1 MTSVANK
8 ETEMTATAELDLID
22 RKIVASLMEDASL
35 SVARLAERVGL
46 SQTPCWKRIQK
57 LESRGVITGRVA
69 RVDPAKLGLGL
80 TVFVAIEAT
89 DHSSDWR
96 EDFNA
101 QIARHPEI
109 VEAHRLAGPTDY
121 LLRVVVRDMAAFDEF
136 YRRLTNS
143 VNVRNVTSHFA
154 MEPVKD
160 TRVLPIDTMN
170 R

>member
-1 MTSVANK
+1 MRPFQTRPSPGR
-8 ETEMTATAELDLID
+8 I
-22 RKIVASLMEDASL
+22 SP
-35 SVARLAERVGL
+35 RLAP
-46 SQTPCWKRIQK
+46 SQRISFFGA
-57 LESRGVITGRVA
+57 LAS
-69 RVDPAKLGLGL
+69 
-80 TVFVAIEAT
+80 T

-96 EDFNA
+96 QDFNA

-121 LLRVVVRDMAAFDEF
+121 LLRVVVRDMAAFDEL

-160 TRVLPIDTMN
+160 IRVLPIDTMN